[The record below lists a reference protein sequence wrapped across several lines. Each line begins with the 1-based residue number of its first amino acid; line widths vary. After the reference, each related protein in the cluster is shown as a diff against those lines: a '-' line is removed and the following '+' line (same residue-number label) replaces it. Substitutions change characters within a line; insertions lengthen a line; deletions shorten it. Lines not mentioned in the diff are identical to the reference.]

1 MKPTD
6 ISQFA
11 MLMAGLGKL
20 YGKTISEDLSEL
32 YWNSLQAFSWEEINR
47 AVKRHVN
54 NPATGQFM
62 PKPADITR
70 HIIGSAENMALR
82 AWSKVSG
89 SLRSVGAYDSVEFD
103 DPVIHAVILDMG
115 GWIQLCHADI
125 KQLTF
130 LAIEFQKRYRGYLEN
145 PVCHYPPYLMGMI
158 EKDSHLQGLKLL
170 APVKIT
176 SDDHNAI
183 VITNRNNPHP
193 VQIEKQ
199 PNFPSLPQL
208 ESKTLNAEA
217 KKTDSS
223 IVSAEYQNPV
233 YKKVKME
240 DIS

>member
-6 ISQFA
+6 ITQFA

-54 NPATGQFM
+54 NPDTGQFM

-82 AWSKVSG
+82 AWSKVNS
-89 SLRSVGAYDSVEFD
+89 SIRSVGGYDSVAFD
-103 DPVIHAVILDMG
+103 DPVIHAVILDIG
-115 GWIQLCHADI
+115 GWIQLCHANI

-145 PVCHYPPYLMGMI
+145 PVPHYPPYLMGMI
-158 EKDSHLQGLKLL
+158 ERDSQLQGLTLVTL
-170 APVKIT
+170 VKI
-176 SDDHNAI
+176 SNDHNAI
-183 VITNRNNPHP
+183 VTKHANHPHHP
-193 VQIEKQ
+193 SAQLEKQ
-199 PNFPSLPQL
+199 PLHSPLLPQQVSQIS
-208 ESKTLNAEA
+208 EAEA
-217 KKTDSS
+217 KKLPRQSS
-223 IVSAEYQNPV
+223 QQNGR
-233 YKKVKME
+233 
-240 DIS
+240 IQFTRQ